1 MKISDNER
9 IYLDWNATGLLL
21 ASVRAALISSLETT
35 VGNASSI
42 HREGQLARTKV
53 ERARRAVSRAMGASM
68 QSVVLTG
75 GATEGNN
82 QVLLAHVRNA
92 SQAFVVCT
100 AVEHPSVLEV
110 VETISGNGVRTA
122 VWPVDNRGRL
132 DLGWLAEQLKSG
144 VTLVSVMWAN
154 NETGNIHP
162 IGEIGR
168 MVRAAGAIFHVDATQ
183 ALGRIPVQFDSA
195 VMDYMTLSFHKMGGP
210 KGIGAILVREGLKI
224 EAILYGGHQERG
236 RRPGT
241 ENIMAAAGLEAA
253 ALALE
258 KEGSAWQD
266 ALVQLRAVFLEAL
279 QENVSGLEFR
289 GDSKAQLPNT
299 LNVAFEG
306 VDGEDLLLALDLE
319 GIAASSGS
327 ACTAGSLEPS
337 HVILAMGFEPARAR
351 QSVRFSFGPST
362 SAEEL
367 REAGRRIGHVVGR
380 LRDL

>member
-1 MKISDNER
+1 MER

-21 ASVRAALISSLETT
+21 PSVREAVIGALDAG

-42 HREGQLARTKV
+42 HREGQQARTVV
-53 ERARRAVSRAMGASM
+53 ERARRAVARAIGAPM

-82 QVLLAHVRNA
+82 QVLMAHVRRVENPYI
-92 SQAFVVCT
+92 VCT

-110 VETISGNGVRTA
+110 VGALGRERVRTD
-122 VWPVDNRGRL
+122 VWPVDRNGRL
-132 DLGWLAEQLKSG
+132 DLQWLAERLKGG

-162 IGEIGR
+162 IEEIGQ
-168 MVRAAGAIFHVDATQ
+168 MVREAGAIFHVDATQ
-183 ALGRIPVQFDSA
+183 ALGRIPVGFGA
-195 VMDYMTLSFHKMGGP
+195 APIDYMTLSFHKMGGP
-210 KGIGAILVREGLKI
+210 KGIGAIVVREGLKI

-253 ALALE
+253 ALELSAQ
-258 KEGSAWQD
+258 SAAWQQT
-266 ALVQLRAVFLEAL
+266 LEQLRAVFVEAL
-279 QENVSGLEFR
+279 LGQVQGVEFR
-289 GDSKAQLPNT
+289 GDEEAQLPNT

-319 GIAASSGS
+319 GVAASSGS

-337 HVILAMGFEPARAR
+337 HVILAMGFEAARAR
-351 QSVRFSFGPST
+351 QSVRFSFGPLT
-362 SAEEL
+362 RAEEL
-367 REAGRRIGHVVGR
+367 EEAARRIGLVVNR
-380 LRDL
+380 LRGLK

>member
-21 ASVRAALISSLETT
+21 PSVRSALIEALETT

-42 HREGQLARTKV
+42 HREGQMARTKV
-53 ERARRAVSRAMGASM
+53 ERARRAVSRAIGAAM

-82 QVLLAHVRNA
+82 QVLLAHVRNTPE
-92 SQAFVVCT
+92 AFVVCS

-110 VETISGNGVRTA
+110 VDAIAGNGVRTA
-122 VWPVDNRGRL
+122 VWPVDHRGRL
-132 DLGWLAEQLKSG
+132 DLDWLAEQLKAG
-144 VTLVSVMWAN
+144 ATLVSVMWAN

-162 IGEIGR
+162 IEEIGR
-168 MVRAAGAIFHVDATQ
+168 MVRKAGAIFHVDATQ
-183 ALGRIPVQFDSA
+183 ALGRIPVRFDSA
-195 VMDYMTLSFHKMGGP
+195 IMDYMTLSFHKMGGP

-224 EAILYGGHQERG
+224 EAIMYGGHQERG

-258 KEGSAWQD
+258 QQGDAWQQT
-266 ALVQLRAVFLEAL
+266 LVQLRSVFKEAL
-279 QENVSGLEFR
+279 REHVGEIEFR
-289 GDSKAQLPNT
+289 GDADAQLPNT
-299 LNVAFEG
+299 LNLAFEG

-362 SAEEL
+362 REAEL
-367 REAGRRIGHVVGR
+367 REAAQRIGQVVKR
-380 LRDL
+380 LRNL